1 MSLPIFKH
9 QKLPL
14 ALLLCSAT
22 LPISSLAKD
31 VDFSDPLTELNSAL
45 WWKSDGWSNGF
56 PFTNSWEGE
65 AISFSDAGM
74 ALSLAPTNYAD
85 TGYPYQ
91 SGEFRSQGFYGYGC
105 FEIEMKPVAK
115 SGVVSSFFLFAGPYD
130 KPEKGNGKHNEID
143 IEFLGK
149 DTSMVQINF
158 WTNDD
163 RYELAHE
170 HIIPL
175 GFDAAEAFHRYGIE
189 WRRKSISWYVDGQLV
204 HQVKHDASDP
214 IPQVSSSK
222 LRVMANLWATDN
234 RISDWAGYF
243 EAGDFPITAHYR
255 NASFK
260 SRSTC
265 KSDE

>member
-1 MSLPIFKH
+1 MLLT
-9 QKLPL
+9 QYKLP
-14 ALLLCSAT
+14 AILLLCGAI
-22 LPISSLAKD
+22 LPMPSLAKD
-31 VDFSDPLTELNSAL
+31 TNFSDPLTELNSTI
-45 WWKSDGWSNGF
+45 WWKSNGWSNGF

-74 ALSLAPTNYAD
+74 ILSLKPTNFPD

-91 SGEFRSQGFYGYGC
+91 SGELRSQHFYGYGC
-105 FEIEMKPVAK
+105 FEMEMKPIAK

-130 KPEKGNGKHNEID
+130 KPAKGNGKHNEID

-149 DTSMVQINF
+149 DTSVMQVNF

-163 RYELAHE
+163 RYEQAHE
-170 HIIPL
+170 YIIPL
-175 GFDAAEAFHRYGIE
+175 GFDASEAFHRYGIE
-189 WRRKSISWYVDGQLV
+189 WRKKSISWYVDGQLV
-204 HQVKHDASDP
+204 HEVKHHNSDP

-222 LRVMANLWATDN
+222 LRIMANLWATDN
-234 RISDWAGYF
+234 RISTWAGYF
-243 EAGDFPITAHYR
+243 EAEEFPVTAHYR

-265 KSDE
+265 KTDE